1 MSLRL
6 GASRARDLPQPS
18 TYARSWP
25 HLTQQTRS
33 GRRRR
38 RWNRIQRHTSRRR
51 HRRRNGGQR
60 LHPWRRVRIN
70 CDLAPLDCLG
80 AQLTHESRKIR
91 IRYGVM
97 MRSRFSGAS
106 KVSCRVNRATAQDG
120 RRRDTPA
127 ASPDPGRLQSG
138 PEFVVDSGVFV
149 QSGSKT
155 FKTKPVSIVETGRS
169 LMAAVAAGNVKL
181 PRFVSN

>member
-120 RRRDTPA
+120 RRRIPPQLRPIQDGFNPA
-127 ASPDPGRLQSG
+127 PNSSSTQGSSSKAVPRPSRPNPYLSSKPG
-138 PEFVVDSGVFV
+138 
-149 QSGSKT
+149 
-155 FKTKPVSIVETGRS
+155 GR
-169 LMAAVAAGNVKL
+169 
-181 PRFVSN
+181 